1 MLTIDSIDQSLIEAL
16 RADSRTAVTTL
27 ARDLGLARGTVQSR
41 LARLEDSGVI
51 AGYTIRTSGGAASV
65 QAYVAVTLTP
75 KITDEARTASA
86 LKKMPSVRALYS
98 VAGPYDWLVLL
109 SALSTDALD
118 QAIDSLRALPGVA
131 GTVSQ
136 IILSTK
142 FER

>member
-1 MLTIDSIDQSLIEAL
+1 MLTIDATDQSLIDAL
-16 RADSRTAVTTL
+16 RADSRTPVTTL
-27 ARDLGLARGTVQSR
+27 ARDLGLSRGTVQSR

-51 AGYTIRTSGGAASV
+51 SAYTIRTLGGGAWV

-75 KITDEARTASA
+75 KITDEARTAAA
-86 LKKMPSVRALYS
+86 LKKMPAVRALYS

-109 SALSTDALD
+109 VANTTGALD
-118 QAIDSLRALPGVA
+118 QAIDSLRALPGVV

>member
-1 MLTIDSIDQSLIEAL
+1 MLTIDTIDQNLIDAL
-16 RADSRTAVTTL
+16 RADSRTPITTL
-27 ARDLGLARGTVQSR
+27 ARNLNLARGTVKSR
-41 LARLEDSGVI
+41 LARLEDSGI
-51 AGYTIRTSGGAASV
+51 IGGYTIRTSGGVASV

-75 KITDEARTASA
+75 KITDEARTATA

-109 SALSTDALD
+109 SATSTDALD

-131 GTVSQ
+131 GTISQ
-136 IILSTK
+136 IILSTR

>member
-1 MLTIDSIDQSLIEAL
+1 MFTIDAIDQSLIDAL
-16 RADSRTAVTTL
+16 RADSRTPVTTL
-27 ARDLGLARGTVQSR
+27 ARNLGLARGTVQSR
-41 LARLEDSGVI
+41 IARLTDSGVI
-51 AGYTIRTSGGAASV
+51 AGYTIRTIGGAASV

-75 KITDEARTASA
+75 KITDEARTAAA
-86 LKKMPSVRALYS
+86 LKKMPAVRALYS
-98 VAGPYDWLVLL
+98 VAGPHDWLVLL
-109 SALSTDALD
+109 AAASTDALD

>member
-1 MLTIDSIDQSLIEAL
+1 MLTIDTIDQSLIDAL
-16 RADSRTAVTTL
+16 RVDSRTPVTTL
-27 ARDLGLARGTVQSR
+27 AHKLGLARGTVQSR

-51 AGYTIRTSGGAASV
+51 AGYTIRTRGGAASV

-75 KITDEARTASA
+75 KITDEARTAAA
-86 LKKMPSVRALYS
+86 LKKMPAVRALYS
-98 VAGPYDWLVLL
+98 VAGPHDWLVLL
-109 SALSTDALD
+109 AAASTDALD